1 MSKSGQYALDQ
12 QDKAYQRGE
21 QEKDLN
27 NLRPDEI
34 AELNEWLDMMNQQER
49 DDERQTANME

>member
-21 QEKDLN
+21 QEKDFS
-27 NLRPDEI
+27 NLRPDEV
-34 AELNEWLDMMNQQER
+34 AELNKWLDMMNQQER
-49 DDERQTANME
+49 DDDNIRRTK

>member
-34 AELNEWLDMMNQQER
+34 AELDEWLDKMNQQER
-49 DDERQTANME
+49 DDDGKR